1 MLLFVLDCQ
10 QLAGGKIVRKPPE
23 TNPKYQAQYSQVKLI
38 DGSPS
43 LVTAWCGGTVCWSS
57 ASADIE

>member
-1 MLLFVLDCQ
+1 M
-10 QLAGGKIVRKPPE
+10 RKPPE
-23 TNPKYQAQYSQVKLI
+23 TNPKYHAQYSQVKLI